1 MTAFVLGNGRSRE
14 NIDVNLL
21 LELGSVY
28 GCNALYRTHTV
39 TVLVATDAPIAQATQ
54 ESGYSQQHRFYTRR
68 PRPGTGALIV
78 PKPYH
83 GFSSG
88 PIAAGL
94 AAMDGH
100 TKIYLLG
107 FDLGSAPGEKFNNIY
122 ADTEFYK
129 PSFAEPTFSGNWIR
143 QIKTIAKD
151 FPLARFFRVH
161 GTSTAEVP
169 ELADV
174 QNLSRM
180 DLDDFLRRIN
190 TSKDL

>member
-14 NIDVNLL
+14 NIDVDLL
-21 LELGSVY
+21 LTLGSVY

-39 TVLVATDAPIAQATQ
+39 TALVATDAPIAQAIQ
-54 ESGYSQQHRFYTRR
+54 DSGYSQQNRFYTRR
-68 PRPGTGALIV
+68 PRPGTGAMIV

-94 AAMDGH
+94 AALDGH
-100 TKIYLLG
+100 IEIYLLG
-107 FDLGSAPGEKFNNIY
+107 FDLGSPPGGKFNNIY

-129 PSFAEPTFSGNWIR
+129 PSFAEPTFSGNWIK
-143 QIKTIAKD
+143 QIKTVAQD
-151 FPLARFFRVH
+151 FPSSRFFRVH
-161 GTSTAEVP
+161 GPSTAEVP
-169 ELADV
+169 ELLDV
-174 QNLSRM
+174 KNLLRM
-180 DLDDFLRRIN
+180 DLGDFLRRIN

>member
-14 NIDVNLL
+14 NIDIDLL
-21 LELGSVY
+21 LTLGSVY

-39 TVLVATDAPIAQATQ
+39 TALVATDAPIAQAIQ
-54 ESGYSQQHRFYTRR
+54 DSGYSQHHRFYTRR
-68 PRPGTGALIV
+68 PRPGTGAMIV

-94 AAMDGH
+94 AALDGH
-100 TKIYLLG
+100 KEIYLLG

-143 QIKTIAKD
+143 QIKTVAGD
-151 FPLARFFRVH
+151 FPSASFFRVH
-161 GTSTAEVP
+161 GPSTAEAP
-169 ELADV
+169 ELADAK
-174 QNLSRM
+174 NLLRM
-180 DLDDFLRRIN
+180 DLGDFLRRIN